1 MSGVFP
7 NILTADN
14 NYSPPKRG
22 NLLQHFH
29 MQLFRKEKHF
39 IPLLLLLLLLLL
51 LFAFSKFRFN
61 FEHFQKNITLIADLF
76 FNLRTTKNV
85 VR

>member
-1 MSGVFP
+1 
-7 NILTADN
+7 
-14 NYSPPKRG
+14 
-22 NLLQHFH
+22 

-39 IPLLLLLLLLLL
+39 IPLLLLLLLLL
-51 LFAFSKFRFN
+51 FAFSKFIFN